1 MKNHQKYAKLPQD
14 LDLSFQ
20 SDLDLLPD
28 TAADIDVDEFNLTG
42 TPPAGLVLN
51 VDDDH
56 AGVDDDGD
64 NDDDDEDDE
73 IVIATQVVG
82 GGGGDGGSGASGGNG
97 GGLRLATRK
106 QRKQRKQQLEHLY
119 NKKNKICGL
128 GSDSIIEVSNELN
141 AINLIKL
148 QLVVI
153 DKTNCVDCQLPKI
166 SRLTCQLI

>member
-28 TAADIDVDEFNLTG
+28 TAADIDVDEFNLSG

-51 VDDDH
+51 VDDDDH
-56 AGVDDDGD
+56 AGIDDDDDDGGD
-64 NDDDDEDDE
+64 NDNDDDEDDE

-82 GGGGDGGSGASGGNG
+82 GGGGGGGDGGSGAGGGNSS
-97 GGLRLATRK
+97 GLRLATRK
-106 QRKQRKQQLEHLY
+106 QRKQRKQQLEQLY

-128 GSDSIIEVSNELN
+128 GSDSIIEVSN
-141 AINLIKL
+141 KL
-148 QLVVI
+148 KNDNRI
-153 DKTNCVDCQLPKI
+153 
-166 SRLTCQLI
+166 

>member
-64 NDDDDEDDE
+64 NDDDDDEDDE
-73 IVIATQVVG
+73 IVIATKVVG
-82 GGGGDGGSGASGGNG
+82 GGGGDGGSGAGGGNG

-106 QRKQRKQQLEHLY
+106 QRKQRKQQLEQLY

-128 GSDSIIEVSNELN
+128 GSDSIIEVSNE
-141 AINLIKL
+141 I
-148 QLVVI
+148 
-153 DKTNCVDCQLPKI
+153 
-166 SRLTCQLI
+166 

>member
-28 TAADIDVDEFNLTG
+28 TAADIDVDEFNLSG

-64 NDDDDEDDE
+64 NDDDEDDE

-82 GGGGDGGSGASGGNG
+82 GGGGDGGGGNS

-106 QRKQRKQQLEHLY
+106 QRKQRKQQLEQLY

-153 DKTNCVDCQLPKI
+153 D
-166 SRLTCQLI
+166 